1 MGQFAVEK
9 GQFDACSP
17 ACGLPKNLSL
27 WDGCMQAFWESMQ
40 LTTLWSS
47 MQLMRSKNLDLHVNE
62 SLLDWLIKANIGE
75 EETEYVPIYS
85 TAFLLQNTYLEK
97 SHIQI
102 CLDNVGRPSFECARN
117 WKHMR
122 GGRST
127 TKRSCVPPPTHLPL
141 AKLPWCSSRQICF
154 SSQQIQYK

>member
-85 TAFLLQNTYLEK
+85 TAFLLQNTYL
-97 SHIQI
+97 
-102 CLDNVGRPSFECARN
+102 AREEPYPN
-117 WKHMR
+117 LFRQRRAPKFWVRKELETHAWR
-122 GGRST
+122 T
-127 TKRSCVPPPTHLPL
+127 VDYETKLCTATHTPPTSKASLM
-141 AKLPWCSSRQICF
+141 Q
-154 SSQQIQYK
+154 